1 VALDVRGAENA
12 DSGGVDSADKSIHL
26 DLELE
31 VTDGSLSGRVHDGSA
46 PVRAFSGWLGL
57 VGAID
62 ALIPD
67 THAPYDKAFPCPDP
81 TQGDPDDDD

>member
-1 VALDVRGAENA
+1 MCGGPFSPIL
-12 DSGGVDSADKSIHL
+12 SGVDSETNPIHL

-31 VTDGSLSGRVHDGSA
+31 VTDGALSGRVKNGSG
-46 PVRAFSGWLGL
+46 PVKAFSGWLGL

-67 THAPYDKAFPCPDP
+67 THAPYDKAFPRPDLTP
-81 TQGDPDDDD
+81 GDSDDDD